1 MSSKLSIMALEI
13 ADRSKCSCYCR
24 ENIWWWNLE
33 QQEGCALGGL
43 QSFISSIFYVTCS
56 NFISLFV
63 LEIYYKIIHVCSPHI
78 LSFWSS
84 WANFLENI
92 SWPLEFF
99 LLLFQKVLATPW
111 WICAHES
118 WLKQVFTP
126 WCMNCEATSKQVE
139 KLAKHY
145 KGSSN
150 LIFARTDASAN
161 EHPKLQVSVMK
172 RLLSLFVMAK
182 HAHRIC
188 CENWRSWDFIKDK

>member
-84 WANFLENI
+84 WANFVENI
-92 SWPLEFF
+92 SWPALGFF
-99 LLLFQKVLATPW
+99 FIIPKGIGFSLVDFALMSHDWNRYLRLGVWTVRPQA
-111 WICAHES
+111 
-118 WLKQVFTP
+118 
-126 WCMNCEATSKQVE
+126 SK
-139 KLAKHY
+139 
-145 KGSSN
+145 
-150 LIFARTDASAN
+150 
-161 EHPKLQVSVMK
+161 
-172 RLLSLFVMAK
+172 
-182 HAHRIC
+182 
-188 CENWRSWDFIKDK
+188 